1 MTTSQTQTPESPN
14 TPRNPW
20 VPFSA
25 LAIQIVT
32 GVASQTM
39 VFVAL
44 AEMAGDFGVT
54 LRTISWVVIV
64 QGLTISAVMMPM
76 GRLGDII
83 GRRRVYLLGLVIFGL
98 GMASTAASPVFGI
111 LIGARIVSAIGNSMV
126 QSVSTAMTVSL
137 FPENERGK
145 ALGLQATLVAT
156 GLATGPVA
164 AGILLQFFSWES
176 IFIMI
181 LVPTAISFALGY
193 FLLTEKLVSSS
204 APSSRPPFD
213 WTGAVVSAL
222 IIVVGVVLINNPFK
236 VSAISPIMLGGAVG
250 VVALVIFFIKW
261 ELRTEAPM
269 LQLRLFK
276 NRQLS
281 LGVSVRYL
289 GFLGQ
294 TAPTLLM
301 PIYLIGVRD
310 LEEAAAGGLLFLTS
324 IGMGSA
330 AQLSGRLG
338 DRFGERMFQVFG
350 FAILT
355 IVAITYSTFTA
366 DTPIGLVMAILAL
379 NGFGLGSWAV
389 SNNSVVVG
397 SAPRNA
403 LGVVGALTNLTR
415 NVGSV
420 TGQAVA
426 TTIVAGA
433 MASRGFD
440 IPLDEVSGNAGA
452 ISAFMAG
459 WRYAYLTVAGFAI
472 TSMILATLAGSVP
485 KADEAEVSKP
495 G

>member
-1 MTTSQTQTPESPN
+1 
-14 TPRNPW
+14 
-20 VPFSA
+20 
-25 LAIQIVT
+25 
-32 GVASQTM
+32 
-39 VFVAL
+39 
-44 AEMAGDFGVT
+44 MAGDFGVT

-310 LEEAAAGGLLFLTS
+310 LEEAAAVDCCS
-324 IGMGSA
+324 
-330 AQLSGRLG
+330 
-338 DRFGERMFQVFG
+338 
-350 FAILT
+350 
-355 IVAITYSTFTA
+355 
-366 DTPIGLVMAILAL
+366 
-379 NGFGLGSWAV
+379 
-389 SNNSVVVG
+389 
-397 SAPRNA
+397 
-403 LGVVGALTNLTR
+403 
-415 NVGSV
+415 
-420 TGQAVA
+420 
-426 TTIVAGA
+426 
-433 MASRGFD
+433 
-440 IPLDEVSGNAGA
+440 
-452 ISAFMAG
+452 
-459 WRYAYLTVAGFAI
+459 
-472 TSMILATLAGSVP
+472 
-485 KADEAEVSKP
+485 
-495 G
+495 